1 MIIAENL
8 CKNYG
13 DLQVL
18 KNIHLKIEDGDIYG
32 LVGKSGVGKS
42 TLLRC
47 INGLETYQSGSL
59 QVEGEEVSKKNGKA
73 LRLFRKQIGMV
84 FQHFSLLER
93 KSVRDNIALPM
104 KCWGISG
111 KESEKEVERLAK
123 IVGLE
128 DKLDV
133 KARNLS
139 GGQKQRVAIARALT
153 LKPKI
158 LLCDEATSA
167 LDPKTT
173 KDILKLLKKINQEMN
188 ITIVMV
194 THQMSVVREICN
206 KVSILEKG
214 RIVEEGDVASVFARY
229 SKPLQNLLGE
239 TEITIPKDGVTLK
252 IIIPDRKENDNLL
265 SLIAINL
272 GVPFS
277 LVGGHI
283 EQYRE
288 QKIGTFFIQ
297 IKKEYEERVKNY
309 LKDKYVEYERVKE
322 GGKISERNRNR
333 RNSYTNYCTCIFSN
347 NKNVGSIHC
356 ISRDIWNDISDNLI
370 YDSSRWNDA

>member
-59 QVEGEEVSKKNGKA
+59 QVEGEEVSKKSGKA

-297 IKKEYEERVKNY
+297 IKKEYEERVRNY
-309 LKDKYVEYERVKE
+309 LKDKYVEYERV
-322 GGKISERNRNR
+322 
-333 RNSYTNYCTCIFSN
+333 
-347 NKNVGSIHC
+347 
-356 ISRDIWNDISDNLI
+356 
-370 YDSSRWNDA
+370 

>member
-59 QVEGEEVSKKNGKA
+59 QVEGEEVSQKSGKA

-309 LKDKYVEYERVKE
+309 LKDKYVEYESV
-322 GGKISERNRNR
+322 
-333 RNSYTNYCTCIFSN
+333 
-347 NKNVGSIHC
+347 
-356 ISRDIWNDISDNLI
+356 
-370 YDSSRWNDA
+370 

>member
-59 QVEGEEVSKKNGKA
+59 QVEGEEVSQKSGKA

-229 SKPLQNLLGE
+229 SKSLQNLLGE

-252 IIIPDRKENDNLL
+252 IIIPDRKETDNLL

-309 LKDKYVEYERVKE
+309 LKDKYVEYESV
-322 GGKISERNRNR
+322 
-333 RNSYTNYCTCIFSN
+333 
-347 NKNVGSIHC
+347 
-356 ISRDIWNDISDNLI
+356 
-370 YDSSRWNDA
+370 

>member
-59 QVEGEEVSKKNGKA
+59 QVEGEEVSQKSGKA

-283 EQYRE
+283 EKYRE

-309 LKDKYVEYERVKE
+309 LKDKYVEYESV
-322 GGKISERNRNR
+322 
-333 RNSYTNYCTCIFSN
+333 
-347 NKNVGSIHC
+347 
-356 ISRDIWNDISDNLI
+356 
-370 YDSSRWNDA
+370 

>member
-59 QVEGEEVSKKNGKA
+59 QVEGEEVSKKSGKA

-309 LKDKYVEYERVKE
+309 LKDKYVEYER
-322 GGKISERNRNR
+322 G
-333 RNSYTNYCTCIFSN
+333 
-347 NKNVGSIHC
+347 
-356 ISRDIWNDISDNLI
+356 
-370 YDSSRWNDA
+370 

>member
-13 DLQVL
+13 ELQVL

-59 QVEGEEVSKKNGKA
+59 QVEGEEVSKKSGKA

-309 LKDKYVEYERVKE
+309 LKDKYVEYERV
-322 GGKISERNRNR
+322 
-333 RNSYTNYCTCIFSN
+333 
-347 NKNVGSIHC
+347 
-356 ISRDIWNDISDNLI
+356 
-370 YDSSRWNDA
+370 

>member
-1 MIIAENL
+1 M
-8 CKNYG
+8 
-13 DLQVL
+13 
-18 KNIHLKIEDGDIYG
+18 
-32 LVGKSGVGKS
+32 GKSGVGKS

-59 QVEGEEVSKKNGKA
+59 QVEGEEVSKKSGKA

-309 LKDKYVEYERVKE
+309 LKDKYVEYERV
-322 GGKISERNRNR
+322 
-333 RNSYTNYCTCIFSN
+333 
-347 NKNVGSIHC
+347 
-356 ISRDIWNDISDNLI
+356 
-370 YDSSRWNDA
+370 

>member
-13 DLQVL
+13 ALQVL

-309 LKDKYVEYERVKE
+309 LKDKYVEYESV
-322 GGKISERNRNR
+322 
-333 RNSYTNYCTCIFSN
+333 
-347 NKNVGSIHC
+347 
-356 ISRDIWNDISDNLI
+356 
-370 YDSSRWNDA
+370 

>member
-309 LKDKYVEYERVKE
+309 LTDKPAEYESV
-322 GGKISERNRNR
+322 
-333 RNSYTNYCTCIFSN
+333 
-347 NKNVGSIHC
+347 
-356 ISRDIWNDISDNLI
+356 
-370 YDSSRWNDA
+370 

>member
-59 QVEGEEVSKKNGKA
+59 QVEGEEVSQKSGKA

-173 KDILKLLKKINQEMN
+173 KDILKLLKKINEEMN

-229 SKPLQNLLGE
+229 SKSLQNLLGE

-309 LKDKYVEYERVKE
+309 LKDKYVEYESV
-322 GGKISERNRNR
+322 
-333 RNSYTNYCTCIFSN
+333 
-347 NKNVGSIHC
+347 
-356 ISRDIWNDISDNLI
+356 
-370 YDSSRWNDA
+370 

>member
-59 QVEGEEVSKKNGKA
+59 QVEGEEVSQKSGKA

-309 LKDKYVEYERVKE
+309 LKDKYVEYERV
-322 GGKISERNRNR
+322 
-333 RNSYTNYCTCIFSN
+333 
-347 NKNVGSIHC
+347 
-356 ISRDIWNDISDNLI
+356 
-370 YDSSRWNDA
+370 

>member
-59 QVEGEEVSKKNGKA
+59 QVEGEEVSKKNRKA

-309 LKDKYVEYERVKE
+309 LKDKYVEYESV
-322 GGKISERNRNR
+322 
-333 RNSYTNYCTCIFSN
+333 
-347 NKNVGSIHC
+347 
-356 ISRDIWNDISDNLI
+356 
-370 YDSSRWNDA
+370 

>member
-265 SLIAINL
+265 SLIAINF

-309 LKDKYVEYERVKE
+309 LKDKYVEYESV
-322 GGKISERNRNR
+322 
-333 RNSYTNYCTCIFSN
+333 
-347 NKNVGSIHC
+347 
-356 ISRDIWNDISDNLI
+356 
-370 YDSSRWNDA
+370 

>member
-13 DLQVL
+13 NLQVL

-111 KESEKEVERLAK
+111 KESEKEVERLVK

-309 LKDKYVEYERVKE
+309 LKDKYVEYESV
-322 GGKISERNRNR
+322 
-333 RNSYTNYCTCIFSN
+333 
-347 NKNVGSIHC
+347 
-356 ISRDIWNDISDNLI
+356 
-370 YDSSRWNDA
+370 

>member
-214 RIVEEGDVASVFARY
+214 RIVEEGDVASMFARY

-265 SLIAINL
+265 SFIAINL

-297 IKKEYEERVKNY
+297 IKKEYEEKVKNY
-309 LKDKYVEYERVKE
+309 LKDKYVEYESV
-322 GGKISERNRNR
+322 
-333 RNSYTNYCTCIFSN
+333 
-347 NKNVGSIHC
+347 
-356 ISRDIWNDISDNLI
+356 
-370 YDSSRWNDA
+370 

>member
-73 LRLFRKQIGMV
+73 LRLFRKQIGMI

-309 LKDKYVEYERVKE
+309 LKDKYVEYESV
-322 GGKISERNRNR
+322 
-333 RNSYTNYCTCIFSN
+333 
-347 NKNVGSIHC
+347 
-356 ISRDIWNDISDNLI
+356 
-370 YDSSRWNDA
+370 

>member
-59 QVEGEEVSKKNGKA
+59 QVEGEEVSKKRGTA

-309 LKDKYVEYERVKE
+309 LKDKYVEYESV
-322 GGKISERNRNR
+322 
-333 RNSYTNYCTCIFSN
+333 
-347 NKNVGSIHC
+347 
-356 ISRDIWNDISDNLI
+356 
-370 YDSSRWNDA
+370 

>member
-18 KNIHLKIEDGDIYG
+18 KNINLKIEDGDIYG
-32 LVGKSGVGKS
+32 LVGKSGVGKT

-59 QVEGEEVSKKNGKA
+59 KVEGEEISQKKRKS
-73 LRLFRKQIGMV
+73 LRAFRKQIGMI

-93 KSVRDNIALPM
+93 KSVRENISLPM

-111 KESEKEVERLAK
+111 KEAEKEVERLAA

-128 DKLDV
+128 EKLDV

-153 LKPKI
+153 LNPRI

-173 KDILKLLKKINQEMN
+173 KDILELLKKINQELH

-206 KVSILEKG
+206 KVSILENGK
-214 RIVEEGDVASVFARY
+214 IVEEGDVVSVFSKY
-229 SKPLQNLLGE
+229 SRPLQNLLGE
-239 TEITIPKDGVTLK
+239 SELTIPKEGVTLK
-252 IIIPDRKENDNLL
+252 IIIPDREENDNLL
-265 SLIAINL
+265 SLMAMNL
-272 GVPFS
+272 RIPFS
-277 LVGGHI
+277 IVGGHI

-297 IKKEYEERVKNY
+297 TKDEYEGKIKKYLEE
-309 LKDKYVEYERVKE
+309 KYVECERV
-322 GGKISERNRNR
+322 GKGDEN
-333 RNSYTNYCTCIFSN
+333 
-347 NKNVGSIHC
+347 
-356 ISRDIWNDISDNLI
+356 
-370 YDSSRWNDA
+370 

>member
-59 QVEGEEVSKKNGKA
+59 QVEGEEVSQKSGKA

-229 SKPLQNLLGE
+229 SKSLQNLLGE
-239 TEITIPKDGVTLK
+239 TEITITKDGVTLK
-252 IIIPDRKENDNLL
+252 IIITDRKENDNLL

-309 LKDKYVEYERVKE
+309 LKDKYVEYESV
-322 GGKISERNRNR
+322 
-333 RNSYTNYCTCIFSN
+333 
-347 NKNVGSIHC
+347 
-356 ISRDIWNDISDNLI
+356 
-370 YDSSRWNDA
+370 

>member
-1 MIIAENL
+1 MIIAESL

-59 QVEGEEVSKKNGKA
+59 QVEGEEVSKKSGKA

-309 LKDKYVEYERVKE
+309 LKDKYVEYESV
-322 GGKISERNRNR
+322 
-333 RNSYTNYCTCIFSN
+333 
-347 NKNVGSIHC
+347 
-356 ISRDIWNDISDNLI
+356 
-370 YDSSRWNDA
+370 

>member
-59 QVEGEEVSKKNGKA
+59 QVEGEEVSKKSGKA

-123 IVGLE
+123 IVRLE

-297 IKKEYEERVKNY
+297 IKKEYEERVRNY
-309 LKDKYVEYERVKE
+309 LKDKYVEYERV
-322 GGKISERNRNR
+322 
-333 RNSYTNYCTCIFSN
+333 
-347 NKNVGSIHC
+347 
-356 ISRDIWNDISDNLI
+356 
-370 YDSSRWNDA
+370 

>member
-59 QVEGEEVSKKNGKA
+59 QVEGEEVSKKSGKA

-288 QKIGTFFIQ
+288 QKIGAFFIQ

-309 LKDKYVEYERVKE
+309 LKDKYVEYESV
-322 GGKISERNRNR
+322 
-333 RNSYTNYCTCIFSN
+333 
-347 NKNVGSIHC
+347 
-356 ISRDIWNDISDNLI
+356 
-370 YDSSRWNDA
+370 

>member
-283 EQYRE
+283 EQYHE

-309 LKDKYVEYERVKE
+309 LKDKYVEYESV
-322 GGKISERNRNR
+322 
-333 RNSYTNYCTCIFSN
+333 
-347 NKNVGSIHC
+347 
-356 ISRDIWNDISDNLI
+356 
-370 YDSSRWNDA
+370 

>member
-59 QVEGEEVSKKNGKA
+59 QVEGEEVSQKNGKA

-309 LKDKYVEYERVKE
+309 LKDKYVEYESV
-322 GGKISERNRNR
+322 
-333 RNSYTNYCTCIFSN
+333 
-347 NKNVGSIHC
+347 
-356 ISRDIWNDISDNLI
+356 
-370 YDSSRWNDA
+370 

>member
-13 DLQVL
+13 ELQVL

-309 LKDKYVEYERVKE
+309 LKDKYVEYERV
-322 GGKISERNRNR
+322 
-333 RNSYTNYCTCIFSN
+333 
-347 NKNVGSIHC
+347 
-356 ISRDIWNDISDNLI
+356 
-370 YDSSRWNDA
+370 

>member
-111 KESEKEVERLAK
+111 KESEKEVEQLAK

-309 LKDKYVEYERVKE
+309 LKDKYVEYESV
-322 GGKISERNRNR
+322 
-333 RNSYTNYCTCIFSN
+333 
-347 NKNVGSIHC
+347 
-356 ISRDIWNDISDNLI
+356 
-370 YDSSRWNDA
+370 

>member
-59 QVEGEEVSKKNGKA
+59 QVEGEEVSQKNGKA

-128 DKLDV
+128 DKLDA

-309 LKDKYVEYERVKE
+309 LKDKYVEYERV
-322 GGKISERNRNR
+322 
-333 RNSYTNYCTCIFSN
+333 
-347 NKNVGSIHC
+347 
-356 ISRDIWNDISDNLI
+356 
-370 YDSSRWNDA
+370 

>member
-153 LKPKI
+153 LKPKM

-277 LVGGHI
+277 LVEGHI

-309 LKDKYVEYERVKE
+309 LKDKYVEYESV
-322 GGKISERNRNR
+322 
-333 RNSYTNYCTCIFSN
+333 
-347 NKNVGSIHC
+347 
-356 ISRDIWNDISDNLI
+356 
-370 YDSSRWNDA
+370 

>member
-59 QVEGEEVSKKNGKA
+59 QVEGEEVSQKNGKA

-214 RIVEEGDVASVFARY
+214 RIVEEGDVAFVFARY

-309 LKDKYVEYERVKE
+309 LKDKYVEYERV
-322 GGKISERNRNR
+322 
-333 RNSYTNYCTCIFSN
+333 
-347 NKNVGSIHC
+347 
-356 ISRDIWNDISDNLI
+356 
-370 YDSSRWNDA
+370 

>member
-73 LRLFRKQIGMV
+73 LRLFRKQIGIV

-309 LKDKYVEYERVKE
+309 LKDKYVEYESV
-322 GGKISERNRNR
+322 
-333 RNSYTNYCTCIFSN
+333 
-347 NKNVGSIHC
+347 
-356 ISRDIWNDISDNLI
+356 
-370 YDSSRWNDA
+370 

>member
-18 KNIHLKIEDGDIYG
+18 KNINLKIEDGDIYG

-59 QVEGEEVSKKNGKA
+59 KVEGEEISQKKRKS
-73 LRLFRKQIGMV
+73 LRAFRKQIGMI

-93 KSVRDNIALPM
+93 KSVRENISLPM

-111 KESEKEVERLAK
+111 KEAEKEVERLAA

-128 DKLDV
+128 EKLDV

-153 LKPKI
+153 LNPRI

-173 KDILKLLKKINQEMN
+173 KDILELLKKINQELH

-206 KVSILEKG
+206 KVSILENGK
-214 RIVEEGDVASVFARY
+214 IVEEGDVVSVFSKY
-229 SKPLQNLLGE
+229 SRPLQ
-239 TEITIPKDGVTLK
+239 
-252 IIIPDRKENDNLL
+252 
-265 SLIAINL
+265 
-272 GVPFS
+272 
-277 LVGGHI
+277 
-283 EQYRE
+283 
-288 QKIGTFFIQ
+288 IG
-297 IKKEYEERVKNY
+297 RAHV
-309 LKDKYVEYERVKE
+309 
-322 GGKISERNRNR
+322 
-333 RNSYTNYCTCIFSN
+333 
-347 NKNVGSIHC
+347 
-356 ISRDIWNDISDNLI
+356 
-370 YDSSRWNDA
+370 

>member
-59 QVEGEEVSKKNGKA
+59 QVEGEEVSKKSGKA

-153 LKPKI
+153 LKPKV

-309 LKDKYVEYERVKE
+309 LKDKYVEYERV
-322 GGKISERNRNR
+322 
-333 RNSYTNYCTCIFSN
+333 
-347 NKNVGSIHC
+347 
-356 ISRDIWNDISDNLI
+356 
-370 YDSSRWNDA
+370 

>member
-13 DLQVL
+13 ELQVL

-229 SKPLQNLLGE
+229 SKSLQNLLGE

-309 LKDKYVEYERVKE
+309 LKDKYVEYESV
-322 GGKISERNRNR
+322 
-333 RNSYTNYCTCIFSN
+333 
-347 NKNVGSIHC
+347 
-356 ISRDIWNDISDNLI
+356 
-370 YDSSRWNDA
+370 

>member
-59 QVEGEEVSKKNGKA
+59 QVEGEEVSKKSGKA

-272 GVPFS
+272 SVPFS

-309 LKDKYVEYERVKE
+309 LKDKYVEYESV
-322 GGKISERNRNR
+322 
-333 RNSYTNYCTCIFSN
+333 
-347 NKNVGSIHC
+347 
-356 ISRDIWNDISDNLI
+356 
-370 YDSSRWNDA
+370 

>member
-139 GGQKQRVAIARALT
+139 GGQKQRIAIARALT

-309 LKDKYVEYERVKE
+309 LKDKYVEYESV
-322 GGKISERNRNR
+322 
-333 RNSYTNYCTCIFSN
+333 
-347 NKNVGSIHC
+347 
-356 ISRDIWNDISDNLI
+356 
-370 YDSSRWNDA
+370 